1 MILPILCLFHAIRYE
16 QKTLKKPKVVERVSN
31 EELDIKVALINI
43 NHGILERDYGTSD
56 LNSLIDQICNEFHLE
71 WSLVSNYFS
80 RVKYA
85 SLSKTIMFRLDMD
98 QADGDN
104 RAGYLAGT
112 VFKVTKMNGWYTVN
126 VRQAS
131 VKGTIRR

>member
-71 WSLVSNYFS
+71 WNYVSNYFG
-80 RVKYA
+80 RTKFA
-85 SLSKTIMFRLDMD
+85 SLSKTNLFRIDMN
-98 QADGDN
+98 QAEGPN
-104 RAGYLAGT
+104 KAAYLAGT
-112 VFKVTKMNGWYTVN
+112 VFKITKANGWYTVN